1 MVDFR
6 RRLVKKQTG
15 KILDPLALYGTLDR
29 ASDKGELRRAQEA
42 ILATWYARFRG
53 NRDVILKL
61 HTGQGKTLIGLLILL
76 SRLNEHGGP
85 ALYLCLNNFPIAQ
98 TCEQARQFGVR
109 YCTADPDLPADFL
122 DGKSILITSVH
133 KLFNGLTRFGLG
145 PQSVRV
151 DSIVIDDAHACIEDI
166 REQFTITLS
175 REHPAY
181 IQLLNLF
188 STTLEDQ
195 GAGTLADIRN
205 ES

>member
-76 SRLNEHGGP
+76 SRLNEHGG
-85 ALYLCLNNFPIAQ
+85 
-98 TCEQARQFGVR
+98 RR
-109 YCTADPDLPADFL
+109 
-122 DGKSILITSVH
+122 SIYASITS
-133 KLFNGLTRFGLG
+133 
-145 PQSVRV
+145 
-151 DSIVIDDAHACIEDI
+151 
-166 REQFTITLS
+166 LS
-175 REHPAY
+175 HRPASR
-181 IQLLNLF
+181 LV
-188 STTLEDQ
+188 S
-195 GAGTLADIRN
+195 
-205 ES
+205 S